1 MATINEFVIT
11 LGAEIDPAEAAR
23 IASEIEFLVGGI
35 DDGDG
40 SSVWV
45 SSVEAR

>member
-1 MATINEFVIT
+1 MAEVNEFVVV
-11 LGAEIDPAEAAR
+11 LGAEIDPAQAER

-40 SSVWV
+40 SSVFV
-45 SSVEAR
+45 SRVEIR